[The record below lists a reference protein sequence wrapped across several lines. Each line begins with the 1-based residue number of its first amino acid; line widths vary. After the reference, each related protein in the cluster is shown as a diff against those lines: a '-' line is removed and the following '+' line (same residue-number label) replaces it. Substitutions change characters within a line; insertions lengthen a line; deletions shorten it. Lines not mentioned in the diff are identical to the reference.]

1 MSITSSW
8 LILLVRS
15 SVSLQIFCLLV
26 LSITERGVL
35 KSPTLIVDMFIS
47 PFSSVIFCL
56 MYFKALVFDA
66 HT

>member
-1 MSITSSW
+1 MSVTPSW
-8 LILLVRS
+8 LILLFR

-47 PFSSVIFCL
+47 AFSSVIFCL

-66 HT
+66 LT